1 MPSFRTALALHGRTA
16 TGIVV
21 PPEVVDA
28 LGGGRRPAVTVTLN
42 AYAYRSTVAVRG
54 DRYLVPVSA
63 EHRARAGVGP
73 DQEVSVTLE
82 LDMAPREVGVP
93 GDLGEALD
101 RAGARAA
108 FDALSPSRRKA
119 HVLSVESAK
128 TPETRER
135 RVARSVA
142 ELGVG

>member
-1 MPSFRTALALHGRTA
+1 MPSFRTTLLLHGKTA
-16 TGIVV
+16 TGFEV
-21 PPEVVDA
+21 PPEVVEA
-28 LGGGRRPAVTVTLN
+28 LGGGRKPAVAVDLN
-42 AYAYRSTVAVRG
+42 GYAYRSTVAPRG

-63 EHRARAGVGP
+63 EHRAGAGVETG
-73 DQEVSVTLE
+73 DELAVTLE
-82 LDMAPREVGVP
+82 LDAAPREVAVP
-93 GDLGEALD
+93 GDLAEALE

-108 FDALSPSRRKA
+108 FDALSPSRRNA

-142 ELGVG
+142 EVSAG